1 MQLTKQTD
9 YAFRVLM
16 ALAAMPSPQ
25 LLQIQ
30 KIVDRFQISKS
41 HVTKIVQKLV
51 HHGYVE
57 AVRGQKGG
65 VRLAKPLQQI
75 QLREIVEL
83 MENNLEAVNCNE
95 PICFIRSHC
104 QLKSHLQ
111 KATQQYLQYLEGVTL
126 ADIMSPTLSQEFGKI
141 TTLN

>member
-16 ALAAMPSPQ
+16 ALAAIPSSQ

-30 KIVDRFQISKS
+30 KIVDQYQISKS

-65 VRLAKPLQQI
+65 VRLAKPLAEI
-75 QLREIVEL
+75 HLREIVEL

-95 PICFIRSHC
+95 PVCFIRSHC
-104 QLKSHLQ
+104 QLKTHLQ
-111 KATQQYLQYLEGVTL
+111 KATQKYLGYLAGVTL
-126 ADIMSPTLSQEFGKI
+126 ADIMSPTIRQEFGKI
-141 TTLN
+141 TSLN

>member
-16 ALAAMPSPQ
+16 ALAATQNQP

-30 KIVDRFQISKS
+30 KIVDQFQISKS
-41 HVTKIVQKLV
+41 HVTKIVQKLA
-51 HHGYVE
+51 HHGYIE

-65 VRLAKPLQQI
+65 IRLAKSLPQI

-95 PICFIRSHC
+95 PMCLIRTHC
-104 QLKSHLQ
+104 QLKAHLQ
-111 KATQQYLQYLEGVTL
+111 QATQQYLKYLESITL
-126 ADIMSPTLSQEFGKI
+126 ADIMSSTLIQEFGKI
-141 TTLN
+141 KH